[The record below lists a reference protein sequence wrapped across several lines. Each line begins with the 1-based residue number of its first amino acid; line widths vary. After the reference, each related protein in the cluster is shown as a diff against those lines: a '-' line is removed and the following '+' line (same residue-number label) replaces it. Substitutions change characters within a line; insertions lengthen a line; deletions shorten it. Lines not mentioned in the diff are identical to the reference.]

1 MKIFMKKR
9 NWFTFIEI
17 LVTIA
22 VFSIGVL
29 AVLNLIVNN
38 LGTVDKSETKIKAT
52 LLAKEWIEIIYNMRD
67 SNIQKWLDRNCV
79 IISWIDNNGKTSEP
93 NLCDWY
99 FGSWISNNKILQ
111 VSFDPKWYIQ
121 TKRLDNSDFNN
132 NFSGN
137 RLYFF
142 TWIINWSN
150 IFRYGNEN
158 NLFSWEQTF
167 FARYILFTWINE
179 DKNILPVNKILKLE
193 SHVLFKKWSYTW
205 EIVLESFIW
214 NH

>member
-1 MKIFMKKR
+1 MKKR
-9 NWFTFIEI
+9 NGFTFIEI

-52 LLAKEWIEIIYNMRD
+52 LLAKEGIEIIYNMRD
-67 SNIQKWLDRNCV
+67 SNIQKGLDRNCV
-79 IISWIDNNGKTSEP
+79 IISGIDNNGKTSEP
-93 NLCDWY
+93 NLCDGY
-99 FGSWISNNKILQ
+99 FGSGISNNKILQ
-111 VSFDPKWYIQ
+111 VSFDPKGYIQ
-121 TKRLDNSDFNN
+121 TKRGDNSDFNN

-142 TWIINWSN
+142 TGIINGSN

-158 NLFSWEQTF
+158 NLFSGEQTF
-167 FARYILFTWINE
+167 FARYILFTGINE

-193 SHVLFKKWSYTW
+193 SHVLLKKGSYTG
-205 EIVLESFIW
+205 EIVLESFIG